1 MYQAC
6 RHIKTNGLR
15 CESPALKDSPFCYY
29 HSKVHA
35 VGAEPHLKYG
45 PLQLPTPEDAAAI
58 QLSVARI
65 NDAVIN
71 GRIDL
76 KKAACLF
83 SGIRIAARFIDPKAY
98 FHEEKTVQSAEQTA
112 DGDELAPE
120 ECIDKNEDGS
130 ERFCAATGQCT
141 CRSHTG
147 NKIEDADIRDM
158 DDDGERAL
166 STGMPGA
173 ATSEKTPSEQFANFN
188 CETVPYHLTNEDSA
202 ACSHRAAP
210 VQSQCNCTPAVRQT

>member
-1 MYQAC
+1 MYMIC
-6 RHIKTNGLR
+6 RHIKINGLR
-15 CESPALKDSPFCYY
+15 CESPALRGHQFCYY
-29 HSKVHA
+29 HSKAHT

-45 PLQLPTPEDAAAI
+45 PLQLPTPEDAASI

-65 NDAVIN
+65 SDAIIN

-76 KKAACLF
+76 KKATGLLY
-83 SGIRIAARFIDPKAY
+83 GLQIAAQSINLKQVFDR
-98 FHEEKTVQSAEQTA
+98 EKTVQSAEQTA